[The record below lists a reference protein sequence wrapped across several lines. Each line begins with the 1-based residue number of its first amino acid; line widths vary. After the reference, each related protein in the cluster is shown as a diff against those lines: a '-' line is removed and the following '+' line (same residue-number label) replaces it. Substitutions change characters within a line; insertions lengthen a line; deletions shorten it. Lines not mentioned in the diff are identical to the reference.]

1 MNTIKN
7 FLMRIAIKY
16 MVWSSKDSSYVQH
29 AKKEFD
35 IAWKDREHMQEMMC
49 KQIIEL
55 LSVLNT
61 QGDSGTSIGYKL
73 NLFNKLVNFS
83 IISPLTFKDEEFTSP
98 YSLNGRR
105 QNKRDSRIFMDEDG
119 SFSFN
124 DAIVYHDKYYIGEND
139 NVIERDG
146 GTWCGGTFVVTENGE
161 IYYIG
166 RGKIKDI
173 NNFDLKTIT
182 VESYSVEYP
191 NGWWLRLC
199 KESDLKE
206 YFNKYLVEKDY
217 NKFENEVGYKDGI
230 YKDSI
235 IQKIKTMSKKMYGDS
250 FDLKIKH

>member
-7 FLMRIAIKY
+7 FLIRIAIKCL
-16 MVWSSKDSSYVQH
+16 VSFSKNGNYVKH

-35 IAWKDREHMQEMMC
+35 IAWKDKDPMQEMMC
-49 KQIIEL
+49 NQIIEL
-55 LSVLNT
+55 LSVLSI

-73 NLFNKLVNFS
+73 NLFNKLANFS
-83 IISPLTFKDEEFTSP
+83 IISPLTFKDEEFSNSFST
-98 YSLNGRR
+98 NGHR
-105 QNKRDSRIFMDEDG
+105 QNKRDSRIFMDKDG

-124 DAIVYHDKYYIGEND
+124 GAVVFHDKYYIGDND
-139 NVIERDG
+139 KVIERDCG
-146 GTWCGGTFVVTENGE
+146 YWYGGTFVVAENGE
-161 IYYIG
+161 IYHIG

-206 YFNKYLVEKDY
+206 YFDKYLVEKDHTQ
-217 NKFENEVGYKDGI
+217 FEKEVGFKDGI
-230 YKDSI
+230 YKDTI
-235 IQKIKTMSKKMYGDS
+235 IQKVKTMTKKMYGDS
-250 FDLKIKH
+250 FELKL

>member
-1 MNTIKN
+1 MNAIKN
-7 FLMRIAIKY
+7 ILIRIAIKC
-16 MVWSSKDSSYVQH
+16 VVLLSKNENYVKH

-35 IAWKDREHMQEMMC
+35 IAWKDKDPMQEMMC
-49 KQIIEL
+49 NQIIEL
-55 LSVLNT
+55 LSVLST
-61 QGDSGTSIGYKL
+61 QGDSETSIGHKL
-73 NLFNKLVNFS
+73 NFFNKLVNFS
-83 IISPLTFKDEEFTSP
+83 IISPLTFKDEEFSSP
-98 YSLNGRR
+98 FSIDGHR
-105 QNKRDSRIFMDEDG
+105 QNKRDSRIFKDKDG

-124 DAIVYHDKYYIGEND
+124 DAIVFHDKYYIGYND

-146 GTWCGGTFVVTENGE
+146 GVWHGGTFVVTENRE

-166 RGKIKDI
+166 RGKIKDT

-206 YFNKYLVEKDY
+206 YFDKYLVEKDY
-217 NKFENEVGYKDGI
+217 TQFENEVGFKDGV

-235 IQKIKTMSKKMYGDS
+235 IQKVKAMTKIMYGDS
-250 FDLKIKH
+250 FKIKL

>member
-1 MNTIKN
+1 MNKIKN
-7 FLMRIAIKY
+7 FFMRIAIKC
-16 MVWSSKDSSYVQH
+16 VVFFSKDGNYVKH

-35 IAWKDREHMQEMMC
+35 IAWKDRDPMQEMMC
-49 KQIIEL
+49 NQIIEL
-55 LSVLNT
+55 LSVLST

-83 IISPLTFKDEEFTSP
+83 IISPLTFKDNEFANPFSIEG
-98 YSLNGRR
+98 SR
-105 QNKRDSRIFMDEDG
+105 QNIRDGRVFMDKDG

-124 DAIVYHDKYYIGEND
+124 DAIVFHDKYYIGDND

-146 GTWCGGTFVVTENGE
+146 GVWYGGTFVVTENGE

-173 NNFDLKTIT
+173 NNFYLKTIT
-182 VESYSVEYP
+182 VESYSIEYP

-206 YFNKYLVEKDY
+206 YFDKYLVEKNY
-217 NKFENEVGYKDGI
+217 TKFENEVGFKDGL
-230 YKDSI
+230 YKESI
-235 IQKIKTMSKKMYGDS
+235 IQKVKAMTKKMYGDS
-250 FDLKIKH
+250 FKLEL